1 MPLRGLQV
9 SKIDSVGKE
18 ARLKAEQLTLK
29 TQLIEDNLS
38 HNVQVRGYSSAR
50 DEKLT
55 NRADLDDLSL

>member
-1 MPLRGLQV
+1 MPWRFPLRGLQV

-38 HNVQVRGYSSAR
+38 HNVQVRGFLS
-50 DEKLT
+50 E
-55 NRADLDDLSL
+55 LDKKTETCHPK